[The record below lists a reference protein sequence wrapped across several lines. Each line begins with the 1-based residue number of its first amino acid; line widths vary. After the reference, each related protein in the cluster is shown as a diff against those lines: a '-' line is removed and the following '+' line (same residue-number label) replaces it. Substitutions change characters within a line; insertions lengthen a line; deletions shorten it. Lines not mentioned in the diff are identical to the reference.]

1 MVFPVSNEIIVEI
14 LSQKDRKTLLATADL
29 VDELSSGLCI
39 ISGEERQEFDFLNE
53 IRMIEHSERLEAK
66 CHCWTTISFCRGLKI
81 PMGIEGNLQ
90 AEKVHVDRMWNK
102 SLRDFVETKGY
113 AESREF
119 EKFPDLSAE
128 LNMEKMSLIDSSDSR
143 HEIYKSELANILVE
157 CVDIPMALAKKG
169 LIDLPDDASADE
181 FCVVGK
187 NTCNSIFDKL
197 EDNTDREFLPSYHI
211 PAAIAASVWRD
222 KKRKIKPTD
231 WLDFQHAGTAIPY
244 LSLIHI

>member
-1 MVFPVSNEIIVEI
+1 
-14 LSQKDRKTLLATADL
+14 
-29 VDELSSGLCI
+29 
-39 ISGEERQEFDFLNE
+39 
-53 IRMIEHSERLEAK
+53 
-66 CHCWTTISFCRGLKI
+66 
-81 PMGIEGNLQ
+81 
-90 AEKVHVDRMWNK
+90 
-102 SLRDFVETKGY
+102 
-113 AESREF
+113 
-119 EKFPDLSAE
+119 
-128 LNMEKMSLIDSSDSR
+128 
-143 HEIYKSELANILVE
+143 
-157 CVDIPMALAKKG
+157 MALAKKG

-244 LSLIHI
+244 CDAFFTEKSLAHLSMQSDMRLDHEYSCLILSELEVAAEYLIGNL